1 MAVHMVPESINH
13 YSVYNVSSKHIPVDK
28 TVYVMVDCNYFI
40 TGLKQLFMDS
50 NVTFKFIDSVQ
61 SVDFFNEKISYL
73 LLVLNTVN
81 VEFLKKFKNAI
92 DVIIGIDT
100 QLKTGILVSEFNSYL
115 TYYFFKKLRGKVT
128 FFNSHN
134 LTNGIFRRNLLSWLK
149 GKTFRPMRVVYR
161 YRDESYGY
169 SLKEWIS
176 LVVPLSGETIKEV
189 SDCLNINES
198 SLYQIRKKTLKKMGL
213 KTYRQFCQMF
223 IDGKIRI
230 ENHKITPESARY
242 H

>member
-1 MAVHMVPESINH
+1 MPADKI
-13 YSVYNVSSKHIPVDK
+13 VYI
-28 TVYVMVDCNYFI
+28 MVDCNYFI
-40 TGLKQLFMDS
+40 IGLKHLFMNNS
-50 NVTFKFIDSVQ
+50 VTFKFINNIQDVNFS
-61 SVDFFNEKISYL
+61 NEQTSYL

-81 VEFLKKFKNAI
+81 VESLRKFKNAI
-92 DVIIGIDT
+92 DFIIGINT

-115 TYYFFKKLRGKVT
+115 TSYFFKKLRGKVT

-134 LTNGIFRRNLLSWLK
+134 LTNGVFKKNFLSWLK

-176 LVVPLSGETIKEV
+176 LVVPLSGETVKEI
-189 SDCLNINES
+189 SDCLNLNERS
-198 SLYQIRKKTLKKMGL
+198 IYQIRTKALKKMKL
-213 KTYRQFCQMF
+213 KTYRQFCLMF

-230 ENHKITPESARY
+230 ENHKIKHESICY
-242 H
+242 Y